1 MKIKYHYTLIIL
13 VSILLHGCV
22 IVPYKVDPEVKIEY
36 DKELSK
42 HYLVTTGPRKLLTQ
56 IEDSITKF
64 TQNIQ
69 IIDSIHFRD
78 TAFPDGDWRMVR
90 LFDDQNCQ
98 NIATELNAR
107 YLVLIGKLD
116 TSTEESGFMGVYIGF
131 YGAFSAKE
139 KSTISATIIDLE
151 KGEKLCNLDSE
162 AQGTAGGVG
171 FFYAVIT
178 DPLTESGAIEGLG
191 KAIAKTIAQETLN
204 NDVRIAVLAIE
215 PHYDAQADN
224 VIQAENV
231 IGGTFTIN
239 TPNISTPTSAVIDFC
254 EDFNTWSMK
263 EITISNIGPKN
274 GTMLDAKGTWRS
286 GKQDG
291 AIKQCVINIPEG
303 EYLIKYIVEVTHQD
317 LTQRIS
323 NHGLVN
329 LRSQHVY
336 QFSNNAADN
345 LTNTQISTWMFEKE
359 TNRIVLGCKVRENN
373 TCP

>member
-1 MKIKYHYTLIIL
+1 
-13 VSILLHGCV
+13 
-22 IVPYKVDPEVKIEY
+22 
-36 DKELSK
+36 
-42 HYLVTTGPRKLLTQ
+42 
-56 IEDSITKF
+56 
-64 TQNIQ
+64 
-69 IIDSIHFRD
+69 
-78 TAFPDGDWRMVR
+78 
-90 LFDDQNCQ
+90 
-98 NIATELNAR
+98 
-107 YLVLIGKLD
+107 
-116 TSTEESGFMGVYIGF
+116 MGVYIGF

-215 PHYDAQADN
+215 PHYD
-224 VIQAENV
+224 VQAENV

-239 TPNISTPTSAVIDFC
+239 TPTIFTPTSAEIDFS
-254 EDFNTWSMK
+254 EGFNTWSIK

-274 GTMLDAKGTWRS
+274 GTMLDAKGTWRA

-291 AIKQCVINIPEG
+291 AIKQCVIYIPEG
-303 EYLIKYIVEVTHQD
+303 EYLIQYTVEVTHQD
-317 LTQRIS
+317 LPQRIS

-345 LTNTQISTWMFEKE
+345 LTNTQMSTWMFEKE

-373 TCP
+373 KCP